1 MKVRM
6 TSSGLAVEPEME
18 ITICNRPSTPEY
30 FTGKERRRNDRKCF
44 KTQGYIE
51 KTLERGMIMNV
62 AKSLD

>member
-6 TSSGLAVEPEME
+6 TSGGLAVSSDYEMATCKEP
-18 ITICNRPSTPEY
+18 TKCLS
-30 FTGKERRRNDRKCF
+30 GKARRRNDRKRF
-44 KTQGYIE
+44 KTQSYIE